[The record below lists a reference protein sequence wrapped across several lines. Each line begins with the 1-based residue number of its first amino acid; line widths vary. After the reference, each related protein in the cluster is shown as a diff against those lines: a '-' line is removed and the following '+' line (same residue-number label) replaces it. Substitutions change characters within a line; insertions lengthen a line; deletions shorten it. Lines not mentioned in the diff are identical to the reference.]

1 MNHSLCNALLDA
13 IAHDT
18 LFYCFVYMCVCL
30 ADNAEQERENR
41 YASLNFLDTEA
52 AVVSFFSNY
61 AKIHI
66 TPNLPS

>member
-1 MNHSLCNALLDA
+1 
-13 IAHDT
+13 
-18 LFYCFVYMCVCL
+18 MCVCL